1 MRTPKR
7 LSLTI
12 LIAVCLLPV
21 LALAA
26 ANPIVMVRNGSIRGL
41 PPGTM
46 NTAAYMTLVNES
58 DEALELTGASTP
70 VANSA
75 MLHKTV
81 RHVGGVMAMEHVMS
95 ATLPARGQLKLE
107 SGGLHLMLMG
117 LKRPLKDGTIV
128 KVTLQFEGG
137 FSMTVDLPVVSVL
150 NE

>member
-1 MRTPKR
+1 MRTLNRKP
-7 LSLTI
+7 LTI
-12 LIAVCLLPV
+12 LLAACLLPV
-21 LALAA
+21 LAWAA
-26 ANPIVMVRNGSIRGL
+26 ANPVVMVRNGSVRGL

-58 DEALELTGASTP
+58 DEALVLTGASTP
-70 VANSA
+70 ASNSA

-81 RHVGGVMAMEHVMS
+81 RREGGVMAMEHVMS

-117 LKRPLKDGTIV
+117 LKQPLREGNNV

-137 FSMTVDLPVVSVL
+137 FSMTVDLPVISVL